1 MDNHILK
8 NKKVIENFFF
18 IKSED
23 KCHRWPKNN
32 IWVADRWGS
41 ILIFKASYKNLKQK

>member
-1 MDNHILK
+1 MDNHISITK
-8 NKKVIENFFF
+8 GF

-41 ILIFKASYKNLKQK
+41 ILIFKASYKNLKQKFSVQ